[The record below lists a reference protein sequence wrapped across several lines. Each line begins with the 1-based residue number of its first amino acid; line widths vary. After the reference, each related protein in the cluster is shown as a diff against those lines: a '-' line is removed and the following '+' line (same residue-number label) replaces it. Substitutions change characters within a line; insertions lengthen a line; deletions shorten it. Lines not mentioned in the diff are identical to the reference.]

1 MKCEVILN
9 MVKMVAPITAVV
21 FVEQSMGPGSD
32 AKASQIMAPLL
43 ILNLV
48 LGLLSLINLMRAMK
62 SWTLN
67 KFTIAETIL
76 WGTKVLVPII
86 MIAIIERTMSPGSSA
101 RAAQLSPMLLIF
113 NLSLGMASWINL
125 AKAVQPTS
133 DDQGPVST
141 EG

>member
-86 MIAIIERTMSPGSSA
+86 ERTMSPGSSA

-133 DDQGPVST
+133 DDQGPVFT